1 MQASRR
7 RRGPGAAAVALL
19 ALFIA
24 APAVA
29 QENIDAGKSPA
40 KLYRQ
45 DCAICHKSPYG
56 LAKAG
61 GSGLES
67 FLRVHYTASRE
78 SAAAI
83 ARYLVALDRKAARE
97 HARHGARH
105 HRAKADKLPPRRP
118 AAGKGDPKAGA
129 KQAGKPEA
137 KPDAKP
143 EAKPAH
149 KPVEAE
155 AAPKPKSGSA
165 KTDGA
170 KTDAAKP
177 AGATS
182 VKAQAKP
189 GKKPEKKTD

>member
-1 MQASRR
+1 
-7 RRGPGAAAVALL
+7 VALL

-137 KPDAKP
+137 KP

>member
-7 RRGPGAAAVALL
+7 GTGPGAAVVALL

-40 KLYRQ
+40 ELYRQ

-67 FLRVHYTASRE
+67 YLRVHYTASRE

-83 ARYLVALDRKAARE
+83 ARYLVALDRKAAHE
-97 HARHGARH
+97 HARQGARH

-118 AAGKGDPKAGA
+118 AAGKGDAKAGA

-137 KPDAKP
+137 KPAN
-143 EAKPAH
+143 

-165 KTDGA
+165 KTDGT
-170 KTDAAKP
+170 KTDTAKP
-177 AGATS
+177 ASATS

-189 GKKPEKKTD
+189 AKKPEKK